1 MKPDQLHTFLKL
13 CSIAG
18 PVLESLMA
26 PTVEALI
33 YRHQHKAAAML
44 VDLGTGIGVADG
56 ALSLAGYV
64 CRLLAPPTESRRK
77 ISAGPIEMPRG
88 SEGSFELRDR
98 AVVFGQVPRQSQYGA
113 IDFALDF
120 LGHKGAAPIDL
131 VGLAMK
137 GQEQRLAEVNQHWLF
152 AVVLHLR

>member
-44 VDLGTGIGVADG
+44 VDLGTGVGVADG

-64 CRLLAPPTESRRK
+64 CKLLAPYRVEAENICWIYRD
-77 ISAGPIEMPRG
+77 AQQQW
-88 SEGSFELRDR
+88 GSFELCDR
-98 AVVFGQVPRQSQYGA
+98 AVVFGQVPRQSQYGG
-113 IDFALDF
+113 IGFALDF
-120 LGHKGAAPIDL
+120 LGHKGAAPLDL
-131 VGLAMK
+131 LGFAMRTR
-137 GQEQRLAEVNQHWLF
+137 EQRLAYATQHWI
-152 AVVLHLR
+152 AAARLH

>member
-26 PTVEALI
+26 PTADAFI
-33 YRHQHKAAAML
+33 WKCQRKAAAML

-56 ALSLAGYV
+56 ALSLAGCV
-64 CRLLAPPTESRRK
+64 CKLLAPYRVEAENICWTYRDAE
-77 ISAGPIEMPRG
+77 GQW
-88 SEGSFELRDR
+88 GSFELRDR
-98 AVVFGQVPRQSQYGA
+98 AVVFGQVPRQSEYGA
-113 IDFALDF
+113 IDFAMDF